1 MLLASAQE
9 TRLQLRI
16 KARLSAFFML
26 QVGHGFKPCRRKNFG
41 GVLNPA
47 LQEKIRQAGGLPPK
61 NSEGSAPAEPKFGV
75 LGVGLLPDRGENR
88 LNVGR
93 GFTPRR

>member
-47 LQEKIRQAGGLPPK
+47 LQEKIRQAGGLP
-61 NSEGSAPAEPKFGV
+61 SEKFGGLGSCRAEIWRFGGRAPA
-75 LGVGLLPDRGENR
+75 R
-88 LNVGR
+88 
-93 GFTPRR
+93 PR

>member
-26 QVGHGFKPCRRKNFG
+26 QVGHGFKPCRKKN
-41 GVLNPA
+41 LS
-47 LQEKIRQAGGLPPK
+47 AGYKTLPYK
-61 NSEGSAPAEPKFGV
+61 
-75 LGVGLLPDRGENR
+75 ENW